1 MLVVLESPYAG
12 DVEEN
17 IEYARECVKDSL
29 KGEKEFASK
38 VEEIIKVLKR

>member
-1 MLVVLESPYAG
+1 VEGKILKTHLE
-12 DVEEN
+12 
-17 IEYARECVKDSL
+17 ECVKDSL